1 MKGLKPFLSTPIL
14 QGKTP
19 PTYSFV
25 AGETDLLKFYI
36 YKNGLPSSKP
46 FLLRRRHCFRVL
58 VALPLFYPYLAIHL
72 NKKIH

>member
-46 FLLRRRHCFRVL
+46 FLLRRRHSFFDAVDVL
-58 VALPLFYPYLAIHL
+58 LSLGLLEI
-72 NKKIH
+72 